1 MNGFESCEETEWR
14 ARAYGAVVKGN
25 ADYSL
30 LSPRGGAGGTLK
42 QLHRRI
48 WRTIPPN
55 HPTVTLRPLSNC
67 PLWFPSLPPSS
78 HPMPSQRT
86 WNPKFSQALILRLP
100 SRQLEP
106 RGGKNNQLF
115 VTVRCGTLPVVSRI
129 SMYTSPLTNTSSEAS
144 LSFLQ
149 SLWTSF

>member
-1 MNGFESCEETEWR
+1 MVLKAVRRLSEGQGHTVLWWREMQITAFYLHEVVQVEHWNSFTE
-14 ARAYGAVVKGN
+14 GV
-25 ADYSL
+25 DEQ
-30 LSPRGGAGGTLK
+30 SPQPSHSHSEAPV
-42 QLHRRI
+42 QL
-48 WRTIPPN
+48 
-55 HPTVTLRPLSNC
+55 
-67 PLWFPSLPPSS
+67 PLWFPSLHPSS

-106 RGGKNNQLF
+106 RGVGGNQLF

-129 SMYTSPLTNTSSEAS
+129 SMYTSSLTNTSSEAS